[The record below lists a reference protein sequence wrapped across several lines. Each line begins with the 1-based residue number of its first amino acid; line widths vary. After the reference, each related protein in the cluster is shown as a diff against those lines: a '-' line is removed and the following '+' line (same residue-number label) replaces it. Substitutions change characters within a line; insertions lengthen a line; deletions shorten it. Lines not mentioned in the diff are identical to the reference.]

1 MPLMKK
7 SGAKSSRSIPRIL
20 RINRVDKKNL
30 KVSVLYSSGENRLLD
45 FNRIFKSVW
54 KLKKSDLEYP
64 LLNPEVFAKMELE
77 GYTLLWK
84 YTNPLE
90 KSKKEIEFGVGPDTL
105 YELSEPDHNRNLMI
119 GKMFKEARL
128 KAGKTQEEV
137 AVLSGTSR
145 TYITRLESDK
155 QDIELMTLKKL
166 IEAGLNMK
174 LRVSID

>member
-1 MPLMKK
+1 MPPMKK

-20 RINRVDKKNL
+20 RINRIDKKKL
-30 KVSVLYSSGENRLLD
+30 LVSVLFSTGENRLLD
-45 FNRIFKSVW
+45 FNHILKHVW
-54 KLKKSDLEYP
+54 QVKKSDLDYP
-64 LLNPEVFAKMELE
+64 LLTPDIFAKMKLE
-77 GYTLLWK
+77 GQTLQWK
-84 YTNPLE
+84 YM
-90 KSKKEIEFGVGPDTL
+90 KSNSKSAREHEFGVGSDTL
-105 YELSEPDHNRNLMI
+105 YELSEPDHQRNLMI

-166 IEAGLNMK
+166 IEAGLNMR